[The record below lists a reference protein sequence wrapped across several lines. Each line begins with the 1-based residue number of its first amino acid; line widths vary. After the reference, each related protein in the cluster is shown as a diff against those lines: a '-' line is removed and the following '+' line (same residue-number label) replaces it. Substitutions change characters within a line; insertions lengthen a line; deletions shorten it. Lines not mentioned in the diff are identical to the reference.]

1 MTIFLF
7 LISLAALAGIA
18 IIIGRH
24 LSDLAIIQ
32 VQTIAKE
39 READVRG
46 EILLRRLREKW
57 KVQRGNARTKLGPIL
72 SLAKQWFH
80 ELHARAKELE
90 SRYHPDT
97 APKKSPAEAV
107 TEFLTKATT
116 AAARDDA
123 REAEAAFIEVVG
135 IDPRNAEAYR
145 GLGAL
150 YNKARDYAHAR
161 ETYEFLA
168 KLVPAETDVLLRLQ
182 EITALQGDAA
192 AAFEYI
198 KRAAELESQN
208 PKILDILLEMSILV
222 GDSSEARSAWERLR
236 ESNPENQKLTELKE
250 RIDKMPL

>member
-18 IIIGRH
+18 FIIGRH

-32 VQTIAKE
+32 VETITKE

-46 EILLRRLREKW
+46 EILVRRLREKW
-57 KVQRGNARTKLGPIL
+57 KLLSGNARTKLGPL
-72 SLAKQWFH
+72 FRMGKQWFH

-90 SRYHPDT
+90 SRHRHDV
-97 APKKSPAEAV
+97 APQKSPAESV

-116 AAARDDA
+116 AAARGDT

-150 YNKARDYAHAR
+150 YSEARDYAHAR

-168 KLVPAETDVLLRLQ
+168 KIVPAETDVLLRLQ

-198 KRAAELESQN
+198 RRAVELEPQN

-222 GDSSEARSAWERLR
+222 GDSSEARAAWERLR
-236 ESNPENQKLTELKE
+236 ESNPENQKLAELKE